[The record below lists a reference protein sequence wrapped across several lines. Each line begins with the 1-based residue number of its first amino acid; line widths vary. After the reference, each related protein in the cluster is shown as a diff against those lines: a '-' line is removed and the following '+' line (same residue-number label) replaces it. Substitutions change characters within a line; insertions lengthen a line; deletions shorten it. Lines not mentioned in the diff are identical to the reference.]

1 MSFGDYY
8 KIGHITNP
16 IGFRGELLVNSFF
29 IKRSHLSNLKFL
41 YINIDETLIPFKIK
55 KITLNNKNIRLKLE
69 DVNNENDVSK
79 LKEKSVYLSKKD
91 LILEEKENKIERI
104 LDFEIIENNKIIGTV
119 KDYYEKKIQP
129 LIVTEIEQKEIL
141 IPYDN
146 NIIKKIDYKKKKIF
160 VELPK
165 GLLEI

>member
-1 MSFGDYY
+1 M
-8 KIGHITNP
+8 
-16 IGFRGELLVNSFF
+16 L
-29 IKRSHLSNLKFL
+29 
-41 YINIDETLIPFKIK
+41 INADIQGINTEEK
-55 KITLNNKNIRLKLE
+55 KCQK
-69 DVNNENDVSK
+69 
-79 LKEKSVYLSKKD
+79 
-91 LILEEKENKIERI
+91 KENKIERI

>member
-1 MSFGDYY
+1 M
-8 KIGHITNP
+8 
-16 IGFRGELLVNSFF
+16 
-29 IKRSHLSNLKFL
+29 
-41 YINIDETLIPFKIK
+41 
-55 KITLNNKNIRLKLE
+55 
-69 DVNNENDVSK
+69 
-79 LKEKSVYLSKKD
+79 
-91 LILEEKENKIERI
+91 EEKENKIERI
-104 LDFEIIENNKIIGTV
+104 LDFEIIENNKIIGKV